1 MKEGSPSTD
10 AVSEANLKETA
21 PMVLARW
28 NTAAYKDNSTSR
40 SLAEVIA
47 YMESAPDPVKEEDF
61 KLQRV
66 KIKKGCTSGQTG
78 KVDVD
83 KEWVSSQHQ
92 SVGRQTTN
100 DPLEKG
106 LTKSTARSWWIAKEA
121 RSRSIQNA
129 PK

>member
-47 YMESAPDPVKEEDF
+47 YMGSAPDPVKEEDF
-61 KLQRV
+61 KFQRV
-66 KIKKGCTSGQTG
+66 KIREVAPVG
-78 KVDVD
+78 K
-83 KEWVSSQHQ
+83 Q
-92 SVGRQTTN
+92 GR
-100 DPLEKG
+100 
-106 LTKSTARSWWIAKEA
+106 
-121 RSRSIQNA
+121 
-129 PK
+129 